1 MRGSLPRGSTLG
13 AMTILF
19 LGPSEVLQDTAM
31 LCRDR
36 RVRSAS
42 DLANRTRAHCRSTRR
57 ALWHMPLPVRSPT
70 RQWPPHSQHLTAR
83 CPRGAIEP
91 IKCEVLDEDGRRRLL
106 GYARLRNEH
115 AGAAPQPPANCAVEN
130 AGQPFSA
137 GQRRVASSSDESG
150 GKVRTAL
157 AALPRVPQRPG
168 SHHDGIGI
176 RMASDTAQPRAFSLR
191 QSLVRDGGSRCAI
204 RRRRRIKPR
213 PAGGIRACHLPQSS
227 QELLVPL
234 SIDMECPVASWGK
247 SHRPLSPSRNAPRVP
262 GP

>member
-1 MRGSLPRGSTLG
+1 M
-13 AMTILF
+13 A
-19 LGPSEVLQDTAM
+19 
-31 LCRDR
+31 
-36 RVRSAS
+36 RSS
-42 DLANRTRAHCRSTRR
+42 
-57 ALWHMPLPVRSPT
+57 
-70 RQWPPHSQHLTAR
+70 
-83 CPRGAIEP
+83 P

-106 GYARLRNEH
+106 GYARLRNER
-115 AGAAPQPPANCAVEN
+115 AGAAPQSPANCAVGN

-234 SIDMECPVASWGK
+234 SIDMECPGASWGK